1 MKARDLKEM
10 GVVELEQRIQEIT
23 QELTDLRIRNK
34 SGAGVEK
41 PVRIRMVRR
50 EIARMKTVKA
60 QQEAK

>member
-1 MKARDLKEM
+1 MKARDLREM
-10 GVVELEQRIQEIT
+10 GVVELDQRIQEMT
-23 QELTDLRIRNK
+23 QELTDLRIRHK

-41 PVRIRMVRR
+41 PVRIRMMRR

>member
-10 GVVELEQRIQEIT
+10 GVVELEQRIQET
-23 QELTDLRIRNK
+23 AQELTDLRIRHK

-41 PVRIRMVRR
+41 PVRIRVMRR

>member
-10 GVVELEQRIQEIT
+10 GVVELEQRIRET
-23 QELTDLRIRNK
+23 AQELTDLRIRNK

-41 PVRIRMVRR
+41 PVRIRVMRR

>member
-10 GVVELEQRIQEIT
+10 GVVELDQKIQET
-23 QELTDLRIRNK
+23 TRELTDLQLRHK

-41 PVRIRMVRR
+41 PVHIRTLRR

>member
-10 GVVELEQRIQEIT
+10 GVVELDQKIQKAAH
-23 QELTDLRIRNK
+23 ELSDLRIRHK
-34 SGAGVEK
+34 SGAGIDK
-41 PVRIRMVRR
+41 PVHIRILRR

>member
-1 MKARDLKEM
+1 MKARELKEM
-10 GVVELEQRIQEIT
+10 GVVELDQRIREMA
-23 QELTDLRIRNK
+23 QELVDLRIRNK

-41 PVRIRMVRR
+41 PVRIRVMRR

>member
-10 GVVELEQRIQEIT
+10 GVVELDQRIQETT
-23 QELTDLRIRNK
+23 QELINLRIRHN

-41 PVRIRMVRR
+41 PVRIRTLRR

>member
-10 GVVELEQRIQEIT
+10 GVVELDQKIQAAA
-23 QELTDLRIRNK
+23 QELIDLRIRNK
-34 SGAGVEK
+34 SGAGVDK
-41 PVRIRMVRR
+41 PVQIRTLRR

>member
-10 GVVELEQRIQEIT
+10 GVVELEQRIQEMT
-23 QELTDLRIRNK
+23 QELVDLRIRHK
-34 SGAGVEK
+34 SGAGAEK
-41 PVRIRMVRR
+41 PIRIRTLRR

>member
-10 GVVELEQRIQEIT
+10 GVVELEQRIQEMT
-23 QELTDLRIRNK
+23 QELTDLRIRHK
-34 SGAGVEK
+34 SGAGAEK
-41 PVRIRMVRR
+41 PVRIRTLRR

>member
-10 GVVELEQRIQEIT
+10 GVVELDQKLQEMT
-23 QELTDLRIRNK
+23 QELTDLRIRHK
-34 SGAGVEK
+34 SGAGAEK
-41 PVRIRMVRR
+41 PIRIRTLRR

>member
-10 GVVELEQRIQEIT
+10 GVVELEQRIQQIT
-23 QELTDLRIRNK
+23 QEVTDLSIRHK

-41 PVRIRMVRR
+41 PVRIRTLRR

>member
-10 GVVELEQRIQEIT
+10 GVVELDQRIREMA
-23 QELTDLRIRNK
+23 QELVDLRIRNK

-41 PVRIRMVRR
+41 PVRIRVMRR

>member
-10 GVVELEQRIQEIT
+10 GVVELDQRIQEMT
-23 QELTDLRIRNK
+23 QELTDLRIRHN
-34 SGAGVEK
+34 SGAGVDK
-41 PVRIRMVRR
+41 PVRIRTLRR

>member
-10 GVVELEQRIQEIT
+10 GVVELEQRIQEMT